1 MDAPMTDQAVE
12 QTQGSSR
19 MRIRA
24 LMGWGVSAQLI
35 YVACQFV
42 TLIGLTRFATVTEVG
57 MFGLASAIVIPV
69 FFFFGLGMRVNVASS
84 QQSDYAFND
93 FLFLLSVSLAVG
105 LALVSA
111 IGLVSFT
118 GSQLLILLILAATKS
133 AECLSELCY
142 GVFQRYDR
150 MNLVAGSV
158 VLRSVAGTVLFVALL
173 VSGLPAT
180 SAFLAQFLVWSAVAL
195 LLDLRFATV
204 LSRKKQDDS
213 PHRSDR
219 VFRLARESIPLAA
232 NGLLSALQGN
242 MPRYVIAWL
251 LGTTALGH
259 FTAVAYAMQ
268 AITTVTMAAV
278 ESLVARFRE
287 YIAASRNDALLRTFI
302 RLFAGLALAGVAGFG
317 VSILIGDWLVQS
329 VFGPDYADLGTLLA
343 ICVLAGIL
351 RASTLVLQM
360 SLMAGRAFAIVLQ
373 MRIVSLA
380 VMLSAC
386 VLGGM
391 LAGLSGVAIGMCAA
405 FVVFLFMLVRAVK
418 THVFRPVSL
427 Q

>member
-1 MDAPMTDQAVE
+1 MTDKTVQ
-12 QTQGSSR
+12 QPQSGPR
-19 MRIRA
+19 MRIRS

-42 TLIGLTRFATVTEVG
+42 TLIGLTRFATVSEVG

-84 QQSDYAFND
+84 LQSDYAFRD
-93 FLFLLSVSLAVG
+93 FLFLLSVSLAAG

-111 IGLVSFT
+111 IGVLSFS

-150 MNLVAGSV
+150 MNLVAGSI
-158 VLRSVAGTVLFVALL
+158 VLRSAAGTALFVALL
-173 VSGLPAT
+173 VSGLPVVWAF
-180 SAFLAQFLVWSAVAL
+180 SAQLLVWSTVAL
-195 LLDLRFATV
+195 LLDLRVATT
-204 LSRKKQDDS
+204 LSRANQDTS
-213 PHRSDR
+213 SHRSDR
-219 VFRLARESIPLAA
+219 VYRLARESIPLAA

-251 LGTTALGH
+251 LGTAALGQ

-278 ESLVARFRE
+278 QSLVARFRE
-287 YIAASRNDALLRTFI
+287 YIAASRRHALTKTFI
-302 RLFAGLALAGVAGFG
+302 RLFAGLTLIGLVCVG
-317 VSILIGDWLVQS
+317 VSVLIGDWLVQT
-329 VFGPDYADLGTLLA
+329 VFGPDYVDLGALLA
-343 ICVLAGIL
+343 VCVLAGLL
-351 RASTLVLQM
+351 RASTLVLQG
-360 SLMAGRAFAIVLQ
+360 SLMAGRAFSIVLQ
-373 MRIVSLA
+373 MRMVSMA

-386 VLGGM
+386 TLGGI
-391 LAGLSGVAIGMCAA
+391 LGGLVGVAIGMCTALT
-405 FVVFLFMLVRAVK
+405 VFLLMLVRAVK
-418 THVFRPVSL
+418 THVFRPMSNP
-427 Q
+427 